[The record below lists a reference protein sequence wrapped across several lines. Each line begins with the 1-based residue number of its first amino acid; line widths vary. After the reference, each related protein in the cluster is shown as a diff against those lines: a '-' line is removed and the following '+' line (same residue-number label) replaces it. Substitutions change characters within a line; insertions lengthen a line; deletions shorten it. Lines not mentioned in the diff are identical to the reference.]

1 MGTRIDWSLSN
12 FSFTIF
18 ESSYEVKRWNKIYF
32 LQFKTAQQ
40 SSWTIM
46 CSVSEAESISHLCLT
61 LTLKFRRDV
70 ILCVK
75 IIL

>member
-18 ESSYEVKRWNKIYF
+18 ESSYEVKRWNKICF

-46 CSVSEAESISHLCLT
+46 CPVSEDVSI
-61 LTLKFRRDV
+61 
-70 ILCVK
+70 
-75 IIL
+75 